1 MYPYMPPSYKG
12 YYARFVIL
20 KCWFDSDRRLKKKEN
35 VMKYEIGKTVDF
47 NWEIWEYYCN
57 TDLQYEGTERFTGKI
72 ESYDEEKNSYSI
84 RVGDILYQGVKEHE
98 IINKAAEFKH
108 NLTDMKIKI
117 ANAALKMR
125 DALFGCDHPAYH
137 EECSKEY
144 DKRQEELYD
153 LMSEYDE
160 LEDEYIM
167 LGGEKTTY
175 E

>member
-1 MYPYMPPSYKG
+1 
-12 YYARFVIL
+12 
-20 KCWFDSDRRLKKKEN
+20 
-35 VMKYEIGKTVDF
+35 MKYEIGKTVDF

-57 TDLQYEGTERFTGKI
+57 TDLQYEGTERLTGKI

-84 RVGDILYQGVKEHE
+84 RVGDVLYQGVKEHE

-125 DALFGCDHPAYH
+125 DALFDCDHPAYH

-144 DKRQEELYD
+144 DKHKEELYD